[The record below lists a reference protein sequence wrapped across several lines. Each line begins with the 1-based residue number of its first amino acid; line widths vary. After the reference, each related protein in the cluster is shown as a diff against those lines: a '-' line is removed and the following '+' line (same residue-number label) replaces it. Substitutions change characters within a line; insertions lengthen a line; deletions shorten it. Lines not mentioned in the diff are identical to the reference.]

1 MVVGTTHRSA
11 RPEAAWLQAYDRL
24 REQIV
29 TCELSPGE
37 RLSEAGL
44 AKMLGL
50 SRTPVREALIRLH
63 VEGVVKVSPQR
74 GTFVTPIDPGAA
86 AAAQLLRLSVEREV
100 AQQAARH
107 CDAAAKARLL
117 QLLEFQKTVAST
129 GDLRTFLQ
137 LDDDLHY
144 AIFDIAGLSRLWSIV
159 HGAKAQLDRVRFLT
173 IRDPR
178 QLGAVLVE
186 HGEVVEA
193 LGARDARRAGQVM
206 KRHLQ
211 TSYRIAE
218 ALANLSALPDQ
229 SSPRTDIPPDNKRRR
244 LHQWQTGNL
253 PGVGS

>member
-1 MVVGTTHRSA
+1 MANAERSSSLSSLSA
-11 RPEAAWLQAYDRL
+11 RWKSWVPRKKAA
-24 REQIV
+24 
-29 TCELSPGE
+29 C
-37 RLSEAGL
+37 
-44 AKMLGL
+44 
-50 SRTPVREALIRLH
+50 SRVP
-63 VEGVVKVSPQR
+63 P
-74 GTFVTPIDPGAA
+74 F
-86 AAAQLLRLSVEREV
+86 
-100 AQQAARH
+100 
-107 CDAAAKARLL
+107 
-117 QLLEFQKTVAST
+117 
-129 GDLRTFLQ
+129 
-137 LDDDLHY
+137 DDLHY

-244 LHQWQTGNL
+244 LQQWQTGNL